1 MDKTLYIHIGSPK
14 TGTTAIQGFLKNN
27 GKVLRH
33 AGVNYM
39 SAGRI
44 NIAHNGVA
52 GSFRKGEGAI
62 VCAEIAAEIEESRFP
77 THIISSEM
85 FFRPAVARVMGRD
98 LFAGLPDWLRAR
110 TKIIVYL
117 RRQDRYLEA
126 LYKQL
131 VKNARIPT
139 GAMAFYERKLESLA
153 YAYSLDPYAKR
164 FGAENIILRPF
175 ERQHFRN
182 GDVIEDFV
190 DQLGVELTGEL
201 TRPDTSTNKTFS
213 LEMSE
218 VLGMLAAETS
228 LNTRDLIRALI
239 ALEPPDVVRSNDVY
253 DLETRRKIA
262 THHAARNEILRQ
274 TYCPHLDVLFDE
286 SDLAEGN
293 RDKPADHAAN
303 WRAAV
308 HAAAKAIAHVEAKE

>member
-1 MDKTLYIHIGSPK
+1 MEKTLYIHIGSPK

-27 GKVLRH
+27 GKPLRH

-44 NIAHNGVA
+44 NIAHNGIA
-52 GSFRKGEGAI
+52 GSFRKGEGAE
-62 VCAEIAAEIEESRFP
+62 VCAEIATEVEESRFP
-77 THIISSEM
+77 IHIISSEM

-98 LFAGLPDWLRAR
+98 LFGGLPDWLRRR

-139 GAMAFYERKLESLA
+139 GAMAFFERKLESLA
-153 YAYSLDPYAKR
+153 YAYSLDPYASR

-190 DQLGVELTGEL
+190 DQIGVDLMGNL
-201 TRPDTSTNKTFS
+201 SRPDTSTNKTFS

-239 ALEPPDVVRSNDVY
+239 ALEPADVVRSNDVY
-253 DLETRRKIA
+253 NLDTRRKIVA
-262 THHAARNEILRQ
+262 HHAERNEVLRR
-274 TYCPHLDVLFDE
+274 TYCPQLDQLFDE
-286 SDLAEGN
+286 TDLADGN
-293 RDKPADHAAN
+293 HDAPVDHATN

-308 HAAAKAIAHVEAKE
+308 QAAAQAIAHVEGKE